1 MPDESCNQHLLAIAA
16 ARDENLETGFSSVS
30 IDALTDVVGS
40 SPLHRAAGR
49 GRRAVVKMLLEEGA
63 DVNAKDKS
71 DSSPL
76 HWAAGGGH
84 DGVVETLL
92 RKGARV
98 NAENKFGQ
106 RAIHYAAYFGH
117 LTTLEILQERG
128 ADVDSMDSSGDTPLH
143 LAASE
148 GRLLAMFT
156 LLKLGASTSKKN
168 KGGKTPK
175 DKMKRTSGRNTSG
188 MELFRRVSMADV
200 MEKWIA
206 VEKEN
211 IKLQGENNALKEQY
225 KEMRNFRMQWM
236 GEEEPLEE
244 KRKLLKT

>member
-1 MPDESCNQHLLAIAA
+1 MHL
-16 ARDENLETGFSSVS
+16 TS
-30 IDALTDVVGS
+30 
-40 SPLHRAAGR
+40 
-49 GRRAVVKMLLEEGA
+49 
-63 DVNAKDKS
+63 
-71 DSSPL
+71 
-76 HWAAGGGH
+76 
-84 DGVVETLL
+84 
-92 RKGARV
+92 
-98 NAENKFGQ
+98 GQ

-188 MELFRRVSMADV
+188 MELFRRVSMV
-200 MEKWIA
+200 
-206 VEKEN
+206 
-211 IKLQGENNALKEQY
+211 IKDS
-225 KEMRNFRMQWM
+225 
-236 GEEEPLEE
+236 
-244 KRKLLKT
+244 